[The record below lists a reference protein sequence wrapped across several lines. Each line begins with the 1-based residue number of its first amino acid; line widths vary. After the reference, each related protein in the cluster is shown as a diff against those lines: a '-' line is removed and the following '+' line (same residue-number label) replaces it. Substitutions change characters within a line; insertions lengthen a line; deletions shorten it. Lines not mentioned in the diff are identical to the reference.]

1 MAAKKKSTTDAS
13 TIPLRDMTNAIDT
26 NDFGFYSRLSKE
38 QQKGFSAWM
47 AMRYA
52 SSATGDTAYHYL
64 LMVNDI
70 VNVEFNTLKH
80 HPELQWK
87 LLAVCGVGT
96 PTYHPWIAP
105 GKKKKKNK
113 VQQFLAKIY
122 PLLSHNEI
130 KMLSEINTKED
141 LMLLAKDYG
150 IDDKDIDKMFKD
162 E

>member
-1 MAAKKKSTTDAS
+1 MAAKKKTTVEA
-13 TIPLRDMTNAIDT
+13 IPLRDMTNAIDT
-26 NDFGFYSRLSKE
+26 NDFGFYSRLTKD
-38 QQKGFSAWM
+38 QQKAFSAWM

-52 SSATGDTAYHYL
+52 SSATGTAAYHYL
-64 LMVNDI
+64 LMINDI

-87 LLAVCGVGT
+87 LLAVCGIGS

-105 GKKKKKNK
+105 GKKRKKNK
-113 VQQFLAKIY
+113 VEQFLAGLY

-130 KMLSEINTKED
+130 KMLAKLNTRED
-141 LMLLAKDYG
+141 IYELAKDTG
-150 IDDKDIDKMFKD
+150 MSDKDIEKMLGD